1 MTSDISLDVAL
12 EDTSALKG
20 LSSRESELVRKAG
33 ERVFELSRRLAERE
47 RELDRLRS
55 EHAHLRELLEE
66 TVRSR
71 DVLSSQIMAL
81 HTDAERSY
89 DERVQ
94 LRELLARAQI
104 QWQEVVTSLVAERK
118 SPVDPAPAAST
129 QSAIPAAAPQQRRR
143 PRARKRQLAFAPS
156 AIRNWLDSW

>member
-1 MTSDISLDVAL
+1 MTSDISLDVAF

-89 DERVQ
+89 EERAQ

-104 QWQEVVTSLVAERK
+104 QLQDVVTTLVAERK
-118 SPVDPAPAAST
+118 SP
-129 QSAIPAAAPQQRRR
+129 AAPSLNAAPEPALPPVAPTRRR
-143 PRARKRQLAFAPS
+143 KTRSRGRQIAFAPS
-156 AIRNWLDSW
+156 AVRKWFDSW